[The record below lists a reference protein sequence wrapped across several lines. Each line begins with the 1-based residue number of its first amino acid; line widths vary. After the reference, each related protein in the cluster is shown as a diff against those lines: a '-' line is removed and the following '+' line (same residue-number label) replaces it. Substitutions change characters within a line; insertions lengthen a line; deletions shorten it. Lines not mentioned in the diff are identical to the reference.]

1 MSAQEFTVSAFV
13 VRRVATG
20 ESDLVVSL
28 FTRERGRLDAYARA
42 GRKSRRRFQA
52 GLSPCLL
59 YQGLLSPARRGSLWT
74 LEEMTVA
81 RPAAVLV
88 TRPGRMVVGQYATEL
103 VRELSPPEVPEPE
116 LFGRLDAFFLRL
128 DQAPTP
134 TWRDWIGFELAVLAA
149 AGVDPELG
157 CCVSCRRP
165 RSGVGWGFSVT
176 AGGLLC
182 PACGRGQ
189 VMPAWNP
196 GWNAEFSDPSDP
208 SGPSDPSDP
217 SGLSELSDLLES
229 WIFTVLNR
237 KLNARGLCRS
247 VFAGPTGW

>member
-1 MSAQEFTVSAFV
+1 MSAQGFTVTAYV

-20 ESDLVVSL
+20 ESDLVLSL

-59 YQGLLSPARRGSLWT
+59 YQGQLAPARRGSLWS

-81 RPAAVLV
+81 RPAHLLV
-88 TRPGRMVVGQYATEL
+88 ARPGRMVAGQYASEL
-103 VRELSPPEVPEPE
+103 ARELCPPEVPEPE
-116 LFGRLDAFFLRL
+116 LFAVFDAFLLRL
-128 DQAPTP
+128 DREPAL
-134 TWRDWIGFELAVLAA
+134 TWRDWIRFDRALLSA
-149 AGVDPELG
+149 AGVAPELG
-157 CCVSCRRP
+157 CCVACRRAP
-165 RSGVGWGFSVT
+165 PGEGWGFSVA

-189 VMPAWNP
+189 VMPPWKP
-196 GWNAEFSDPSDP
+196 VWNAELSDEAGLSDPSDL
-208 SGPSDPSDP
+208 SD
-217 SGLSELSDLLES
+217 LSDLLGA
-229 WIFTVLNR
+229 WIVTVLNR

-247 VFAGPTGW
+247 VFASATGW

>member
-1 MSAQEFTVSAFV
+1 MSERDFTVSAFV

-59 YQGLLSPARRGSLWT
+59 YQCLLSPARRGSLWT

-81 RPAAVLV
+81 RTASVLV

-103 VRELSPPEVPEPE
+103 VRELCPPEVPEPE
-116 LFGRLDAFFLRL
+116 LFVRLDAFFLRL
-128 DQAPTP
+128 DRESSPG
-134 TWRDWIGFELAVLAA
+134 WRDWIDFELEVLAA
-149 AGVDPELG
+149 AGVAPELG

-165 RSGVGWGFSVT
+165 RPGVGWGFSVA

-189 VMPAWNP
+189 GMPAWNP
-196 GWNAEFSDPSDP
+196 GWDAGVSDPSDL
-208 SGPSDPSDP
+208 SG
-217 SGLSELSDLLES
+217 LSDLLES
-229 WIFTVLNR
+229 WICAVLNK
-237 KLNARGLCRS
+237 KLHARGLCRS
-247 VFAGPTGW
+247 MFASPTGW

>member
-1 MSAQEFTVSAFV
+1 MSSREFTVHAFV

-28 FTRERGRLDAYARA
+28 LTRERGRLDTYARA
-42 GRKSRRRFQA
+42 GRRSRRRFQA

-81 RPAAVLV
+81 RAAAVLV
-88 TRPGRMVVGQYATEL
+88 TRPGRMVAGQYATEL
-103 VRELSPPEVPEPE
+103 VRELCPPEVPEPE
-116 LFGRLDAFFLRL
+116 LFARLDAFFLRL
-128 DQAPTP
+128 DQEPSP
-134 TWRDWIGFELAVLAA
+134 TWRDWIDFELGVLAA
-149 AGVDPELG
+149 AGVAPEVG

-165 RSGVGWGFSVT
+165 RPGTGWGFSVT

-182 PACGRGQ
+182 PDCGRGQ
-189 VMPAWNP
+189 AMPPWSPAW
-196 GWNAEFSDPSDP
+196 SDPSDP
-208 SGPSDPSDP
+208 SD
-217 SGLSELSDLLES
+217 LSALSDLLES
-229 WIFTVLNR
+229 WIFTVLNK